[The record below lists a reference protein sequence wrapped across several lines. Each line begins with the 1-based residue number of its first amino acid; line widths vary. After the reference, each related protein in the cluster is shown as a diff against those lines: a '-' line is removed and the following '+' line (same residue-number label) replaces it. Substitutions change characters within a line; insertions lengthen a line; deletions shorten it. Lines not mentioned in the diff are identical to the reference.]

1 MPLLNVI
8 GSQVKATRMKKRP
21 RITQDQLAV
30 KLQILGW
37 NIDRF
42 GVSKIER
49 GQRQVLDKEVLL
61 LAKALEVSVSELLRE
76 NQILAELE
84 NGI

>member
-1 MPLLNVI
+1 MQNITGPKIKQLRNN
-8 GSQVKATRMKKRP
+8 ANPT
-21 RITQDQLAV
+21 ITQEQLAT

-49 GQRQVLDKEVLL
+49 GERQVLDKELILL
-61 LAKALEVSVSELLRE
+61 CQALGISSQQLL
-76 NQILAELE
+76 
-84 NGI
+84 GV

>member
-1 MPLLNVI
+1 MKNIVGSKIKESRSSHKPPL
-8 GSQVKATRMKKRP
+8 
-21 RITQDQLAV
+21 TQEQLAV

-49 GQRQVLDKEVLL
+49 GERQVLDKEVVL
-61 LAKALEVSVSELLRE
+61 LATALNVTISH
-76 NQILAELE
+76 ILE
-84 NGI
+84 G

>member
-8 GSQVKATRMKKRP
+8 GSQLKIIRTKKRP
-21 RITQDQLAV
+21 RLTQDQLAV

-49 GQRQVLDKEVLL
+49 RQRQVLDKEVLL
-61 LAKALEVSVSELLRE
+61 LAKALEVPVSELLKE
-76 NQILAELE
+76 DQVLTELE
-84 NGI
+84 DGI

>member
-8 GSQVKATRMKKRP
+8 GSQVKAARMKKRP

-37 NIDRF
+37 SIDRF

-49 GQRQVLDKEVLL
+49 RQRQVLDKEVLL
-61 LAKALEVSVSELLRE
+61 LAKALEVPVSELLKE
-76 NQILAELE
+76 DQVLIELE
-84 NGI
+84 NGL

>member
-8 GSQVKATRMKKRP
+8 GSEIKVARTKKRP
-21 RITQDQLAV
+21 RLTQEQLAV

-42 GVSKIER
+42 GISKIER

-61 LAKALEVSVSELLRE
+61 LAKALEVAVSELLRE
-76 NQILAELE
+76 DQVLAELE